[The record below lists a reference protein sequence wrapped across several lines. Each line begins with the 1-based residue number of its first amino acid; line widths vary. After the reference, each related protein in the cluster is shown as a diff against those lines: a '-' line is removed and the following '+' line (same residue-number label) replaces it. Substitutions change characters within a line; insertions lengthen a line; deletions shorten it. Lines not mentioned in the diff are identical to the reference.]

1 MDTNALKRAAAEA
14 AVELVQSGMAIGLG
28 TGSTS
33 SYAIAALIRRVRNEG
48 LDIVAIAT
56 SERSAA
62 QAREGGVQLT
72 DFAHHRRLD
81 LTIDGADEIMRGTLH
96 LVKGAGG
103 ALLREKIVATASDR
117 RAIIADE
124 SKLVD
129 QLGLA
134 AQLPVEVVRFGWE
147 TTADRVSRLVEP
159 RLRLGPDGQ
168 PFRTDGGNYILDCTC
183 GAITDPAGL
192 ESALA
197 RIVGVVE
204 SGLFISMAD
213 VAFVA
218 GPAGVVRLDRPATA

>member
-1 MDTNALKRAAAEA
+1 MDSDALKRAAAEA
-14 AVELVQSGMAIGLG
+14 AVALVRSGMAIGLG
-28 TGSTS
+28 TGSTA
-33 SYAIAALIRRVRNEG
+33 SYAIAALIRRVREEG
-48 LDIVAIAT
+48 LDIVGIAT

-62 QAREGGVQLT
+62 QATAGGLQLT
-72 DFAHHRRLD
+72 DFAHHQRLD

-103 ALLREKIVATASDR
+103 ALLREKIVASASNR

-129 QLGLA
+129 QLGLT
-134 AQLPVEVVRFGWE
+134 AQVPVEIVRFGWE
-147 TTADRVSRLVEP
+147 TTAERVSRLVEP

-183 GAITDPAGL
+183 GAITDPAAL
-192 ESALA
+192 ECALA

-204 SGLFISMAD
+204 SGLFVSMAD

-218 GPAGVVRLDRPATA
+218 GPSGVVRLDRPAAA

>member
-1 MDTNALKRAAAEA
+1 MDSNALKRAAAEA
-14 AVELVQSGMAIGLG
+14 AVALVQSGMAIGLG
-28 TGSTS
+28 TGSTA
-33 SYAIAALIRRVRNEG
+33 SYAIAALIRRVREEG
-48 LDIVAIAT
+48 LDIVGIAT

-62 QAREGGVQLT
+62 QAREGGLQLT

-96 LVKGAGG
+96 LLKGAGG
-103 ALLREKIVATASDR
+103 ALLREKIVASASDR

-129 QLGLA
+129 QLGLT
-134 AQLPVEVVRFGWE
+134 AQVPVEVVQFGWE
-147 TTADRVSRLVEP
+147 TTAERVSRIAEP
-159 RLRLGPDGQ
+159 RLRLGSDGH

-183 GAITDPAGL
+183 GAITDPAAL

-197 RIVGVVE
+197 RIVGVVD
-204 SGLFISMAD
+204 SGLFVGMAD